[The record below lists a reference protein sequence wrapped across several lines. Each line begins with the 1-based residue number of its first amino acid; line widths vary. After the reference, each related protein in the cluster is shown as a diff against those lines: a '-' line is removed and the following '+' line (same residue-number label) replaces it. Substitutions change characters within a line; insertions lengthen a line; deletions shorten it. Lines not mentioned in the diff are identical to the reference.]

1 MGILKKKIDNELV
14 SALYGLQEADYA
26 KGSAELQQLYQC
38 LADAH
43 VSVEDIF
50 KKNLS
55 SLVYTN
61 GLDMQVNNHMNNLS
75 GMASHV
81 NDATQI
87 ILDVAKNTA
96 DVADVVREQQEQ
108 LTVTIAEIANDSDK
122 VYAKIEEGQNELIS
136 IKGVSED
143 TVHMSRQTE
152 SDMNALLE
160 VVNHM
165 NEVISGINAIS
176 NQTNLLALNA
186 SIEAARAG
194 DAGRGFA
201 VVAEEIRKLA
211 EQTQEMTATMA
222 NFLENI
228 REASEKST
236 KSATDTVSS
245 LGMMTEKIAKIWE
258 INETNMDDMKQITS
272 NMTSFAAA
280 SQEINSSMVELGNQ
294 TVEVSSQCE
303 QLIET
308 TEQMGGLTEKVT
320 AAIQPFYNLQSELDQ
335 SIAMVHTLDKY
346 PAFHREERTLFL
358 YITWINVTYQN
369 WITDL
374 GNMIAAG
381 EVQPIELDIKKSTFG
396 RVYPVFE
403 PYQHEEEAKRIWKK
417 IGEEHKKCYELGQ
430 KAYDAMRR
438 DNFSEAQNIHD
449 EMKKLG
455 QQCDKDIQ
463 AVLKLRVKSD
473 FSELAQQLRTMLKK

>member
-1 MGILKKKIDNELV
+1 MGILKKKVDNELV
-14 SALYGLQEADYA
+14 SAVYNLQEADYT

-38 LADAH
+38 LTDTHAG
-43 VSVEDIF
+43 VEDIF

-55 SLVYTN
+55 SLIYTN
-61 GLDMQVNNHMNNLS
+61 GLDLQVNSHMGNLS
-75 GMASHV
+75 NMASHV
-81 NDATQI
+81 NDATQV

-96 DVADVVREQQEQ
+96 EVADVVREQQEQ

-136 IKGVSED
+136 IKSVSED

-152 SDMNALLE
+152 TDMNALLD

-258 INETNMDDMKQITS
+258 INESNMDDMKQITS

-280 SQEINSSMVELGNQ
+280 SEEINSSMVELGEQ
-294 TVEVSSQCE
+294 TEEVSSQCE

-335 SIAMVHTLDKY
+335 SINMVHNLDKY

-358 YITWINVTYQN
+358 YITWINVVYHN
-369 WITDL
+369 WIADL
-374 GNMIAAG
+374 GKMIDSG
-381 EVQPIELDIKKSTFG
+381 EIQPIELDIKKSTFY
-396 RVYPVFE
+396 RVHPVFE
-403 PYQHEEEAKRIWKK
+403 PYEEEAKPIWKK
-417 IGEEHKKCYELGQ
+417 IGEDYKKCYELGK
-430 KAYDAMRR
+430 KAYEALKR
-438 DNFSEAQNIHD
+438 DNVSEAQRIHG

-455 QQCDKDIQ
+455 QECDKDIQ
-463 AVLKLRVKSD
+463 TVLKIRVKSD
-473 FSELAQQLRTMLKK
+473 FSELANQMKSLRR

>member
-1 MGILKKKIDNELV
+1 MGILKKKVDNELV
-14 SALYGLQEADYA
+14 SALYGLQEADYE

-61 GLDMQVNNHMNNLS
+61 GLDLQVNNHMSNLS

-136 IKGVSED
+136 IKDVSEE

-152 SDMNALLE
+152 SDMNALLD

-165 NEVISGINAIS
+165 NDVISGINAIS

-228 REASEKST
+228 REASQKST
-236 KSATDTVSS
+236 ESATNAVNS

-258 INETNMDDMKQITS
+258 INEANMDDMKQITS
-272 NMTSFAAA
+272 NITSFAAA
-280 SQEINSSMVELGNQ
+280 SEEINSSMIELGNQ
-294 TVEVSSQCE
+294 TVEVSNQCE

-320 AAIQPFYNLQSELDQ
+320 VAIQPFYNLQSELDQ
-335 SIAMVHTLDKY
+335 SINMVHTLDKY
-346 PAFHREERTLFL
+346 PAFHRDDRTIFL

-369 WITDL
+369 WIKEL

-381 EVQPIELDIKKSTFG
+381 EIQPIELDIKKSTFG
-396 RVYPVFE
+396 RVHPVFE
-403 PYQHEEEAKRIWKK
+403 PYEEEAKPLWKK
-417 IGEEHKKCYELGQ
+417 IGEDHKKCYELGK
-430 KAYDAMRR
+430 KAYDALKR
-438 DNFSEAQNIHD
+438 DNVSEAQCIHS

-455 QQCDKDIQ
+455 QECDKDIQ
-463 AVLKLRVKSD
+463 TVLKIRVKSD
-473 FSELAQQLRTMLKK
+473 FSELAKQMKTLLK